1 MKSLSAFAYLSLLVS
16 SSLVNMAHAQQDSWK
31 DPSYI
36 YQSFNE
42 IALKNEYSPNRNV
55 VRKWIEPIV
64 YKTIFYKMDSY
75 PLVHELVDIHM
86 LHLQDIT
93 EHDIRPSKANQAENL
108 NIVFVQD
115 KFYKQAINYFTKS
128 SVKNIHKESNCMA
141 TINTN
146 SQSEIQSATVIIPI
160 DHAMSRGLLVSC
172 IVEELTQVMG
182 LPNDSDWVNPSI
194 ANDKSKHEFLTGL
207 DYIMLKILYDKNI
220 QAGESAKTLSYQL
233 KKTINRLAQDS
244 SIKRAH
250 RLVNKTGLHPYSN

>member
-1 MKSLSAFAYLSLLVS
+1 MKFLNTFILLNLLLTS
-16 SSLVNMAHAQQDSWK
+16 FISTANNKQDNWQNNI
-31 DPSYI
+31 YI
-36 YQSFNE
+36 YNSFNE
-42 IALKNEYSPNRNV
+42 IALKNEYQSSNNV
-55 VRKWIEPIV
+55 VRKWARPIA
-64 YKTIFYKMDSY
+64 YKTSFHKMDSY
-75 PLVHELVDIHM
+75 PLAKKLVDIHFRH
-86 LHLQDIT
+86 LHDIT
-93 EHDIRPSKANQAENL
+93 GHEINPSKPYQAANF
-108 NIVFVQD
+108 NIIFVQD
-115 KFYKQAINYFTKS
+115 KFYQQTINKFTTT
-128 SVKNIHKESNCMA
+128 SVKNIHQDSNCMG
-141 TINTN
+141 TFNTN
-146 SQSEIQSATVIIPI
+146 NQSEIQNATVIIPI

-250 RLVNKTGLHPYSN
+250 RLVNKTGLYPYSN